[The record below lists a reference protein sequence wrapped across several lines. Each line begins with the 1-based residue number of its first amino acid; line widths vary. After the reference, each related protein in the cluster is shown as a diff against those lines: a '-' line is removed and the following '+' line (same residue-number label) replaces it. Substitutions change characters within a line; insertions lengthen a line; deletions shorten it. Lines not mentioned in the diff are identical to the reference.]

1 MKLRMLIYIV
11 KFIML
16 YSSVLYAQDATLI
29 ANEGKKKDI
38 IYLKDVTFLECD
50 KINKGF
56 YLADPSFYSISPF
69 ISCGK
74 QNVEYEKI
82 EKIIYSDGSTKFE
95 GELMRTSNK
104 IKFWYYSGTTGIILV
119 LVLLAS

>member
-38 IYLKDVTFLECD
+38 IYLKDVTFLECE
-50 KINKGF
+50 KLTRGFILLIHHFTQLAHLFLVVNK
-56 YLADPSFYSISPF
+56 
-69 ISCGK
+69 
-74 QNVEYEKI
+74 
-82 EKIIYSDGSTKFE
+82 
-95 GELMRTSNK
+95 MSNMK
-104 IKFWYYSGTTGIILV
+104 R
-119 LVLLAS
+119 

>member
-11 KFIML
+11 QFIML

-29 ANEGKKKDI
+29 ANEGKNKEI
-38 IYLKDVTFLECD
+38 IYLKDGAFLECD
-50 KINKGF
+50 KVHKGAYIWEPTF
-56 YLADPSFYSISPF
+56 PLITLYIG
-69 ISCGK
+69 CGDK
-74 QNVEYEKI
+74 TVEYDKI

-104 IKFWYYSGTTGIILV
+104 IKFWYYSGTTGIIFI